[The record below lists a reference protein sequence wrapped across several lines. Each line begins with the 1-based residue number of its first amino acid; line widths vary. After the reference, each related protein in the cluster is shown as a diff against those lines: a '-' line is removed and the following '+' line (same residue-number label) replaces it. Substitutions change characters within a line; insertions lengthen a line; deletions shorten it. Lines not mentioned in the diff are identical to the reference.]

1 MENHDLAD
9 AVRAAL
15 DISGQPSHA
24 TAGAEAVAQIA
35 RVKAVLKSLDPD
47 GEERFHGLRHAWKD
61 ETFGLRYSRND
72 HHHVPSMLEWLLDK
86 QKRHVIYVKKMV
98 GRKVKL
104 VPVVR
109 RGRDAEVTEMASS
122 LQDGPAQ

>member
-15 DISGQPSHA
+15 DISGQPTHA
-24 TAGAEAVAQIA
+24 TAGAQAVAQVA

-61 ETFGLRYSRND
+61 ETFGQHYSRND
-72 HHHVPSMLEWLLDK
+72 HHHVPSLLEWLLDK

-109 RGRDAEVTEMASS
+109 PGRDPEAAEMANSME
-122 LQDGPAQ
+122 GAAE